1 MDRTGID
8 MSALARF
15 DGIGDA
21 ATGEDAGRADPTSR
35 AGDSGSMW
43 LLPALLVGVVL
54 FAIAT
59 GAHAGLYKWVDEQGV
74 VHYSD
79 RLPPDAVNR
88 ASIQLNRE
96 GVVVKKVGQAPTAA
110 EQQAREAEQKR
121 KLEQERERMLAERRD
136 RALLDS
142 YTSESDID
150 LAKMRALATIEGQI
164 TSARAYV
171 AQIAKRREQLEA
183 QKAGAASKTVPA
195 AIASELASIDA
206 ELARQAEFI
215 AGKEKD
221 AAATAARYDADK
233 RRFHELKRS
242 ATDAL
247 GSPEPTRLS
256 AAQPAPVAAR
266 N

>member
-1 MDRTGID
+1 
-8 MSALARF
+8 MSARTAF
-15 DGIGDA
+15 DGIGDG
-21 ATGEDAGRADPTSR
+21 ATGEDPDRGDRHPGAG
-35 AGDSGSMW
+35 GSGSMW
-43 LLPALLVGVVL
+43 MLPALLVGVVL
-54 FAIAT
+54 LAIAT
-59 GAHAGLYKWVDEQGV
+59 GAHAALYKWVDTQGI

-88 ASIQLNRE
+88 ASTQLNRE
-96 GVVVKKVGQAPTAA
+96 GVVVRKVGQVPTAA
-110 EQQAREAEQKR
+110 EQQARETQEKQKR
-121 KLEQERERMLAERRD
+121 EQQHEKMLAERRD

-142 YTSESDID
+142 YTNESDID
-150 LAKMRALATIEGQI
+150 LAKTRALATIEGQI

-171 AQIAKRREQLEA
+171 AQIAKRRAQLEA
-183 QKAGAASKTVPA
+183 QKAGVASKPVPA
-195 AIASELASIDA
+195 AIASELASIDG

-233 RRFHELKRS
+233 RRFHELKSS

-247 GSPEPTRLS
+247 GSPDPTRLS
-256 AAQPAPVAAR
+256 AAQPVPVAAR